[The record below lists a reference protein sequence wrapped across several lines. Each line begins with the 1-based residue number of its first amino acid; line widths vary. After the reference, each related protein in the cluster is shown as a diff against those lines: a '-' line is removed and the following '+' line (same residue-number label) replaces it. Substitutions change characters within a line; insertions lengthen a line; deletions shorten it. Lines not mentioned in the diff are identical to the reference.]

1 MSDFIFG
8 FFSPFHGLRLLFADS
23 RLRAL
28 AILPLALSLVLGS
41 ILSIAGIYGL
51 TFAIGSISLEL
62 GTLLALDPAGFGSI
76 IITIFLWP
84 SGLLLL
90 GAGVYVLVRLVAAPF
105 YSYLAEKTLVKL
117 GTRQD
122 HPFVFQTWVW
132 ISFRMFWVSLVKA
145 VLFAFAGGILFVFSL
160 VPVLNIIATIGF
172 VHMLAFDVSDYA
184 FEAMEWPLA
193 RRFAHV
199 RNHMMTYTGLACGM
213 GLAMLIPGLN
223 LVLMPAAVVGA
234 SATLHRTLG
243 TSREF

>member
-1 MSDFIFG
+1 MTEFIFG
-8 FFSPFHGLRLLFADS
+8 FFAPFHGMRLLISDS

-28 AILPLALSLVLGS
+28 AILPLAMSLVLGS
-41 ILSIAGIYGL
+41 ALSVLGIYGL
-51 TFAIGSISLEL
+51 TFVIGSVSLEL
-62 GTLLALDPAGFGSI
+62 GTLLALDPGGFARLAL
-76 IITIFLWP
+76 TIVLWP
-84 SGLLLL
+84 VGLLLL
-90 GAGVYVLVRLVAAPF
+90 GVGVYVLVRLVAAPF

-122 HPFVFQTWVW
+122 HPFVLQKWIW
-132 ISFRMFWVSLVKA
+132 ISFRMFLVSLAKA
-145 VLFAFAGGILFVFSL
+145 VLFAVAGLVLFVFSF

-199 RNHMMTYTGLACGM
+199 RSHMLTYTGLACGM

-234 SATLHRTLG
+234 SETLHRTLS
-243 TSREF
+243 TRREV